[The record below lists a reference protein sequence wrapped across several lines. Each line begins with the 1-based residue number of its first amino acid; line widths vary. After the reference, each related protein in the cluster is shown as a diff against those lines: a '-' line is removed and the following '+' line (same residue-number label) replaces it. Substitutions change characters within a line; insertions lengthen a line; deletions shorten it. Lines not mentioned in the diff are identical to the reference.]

1 MNDLQTLYDPSGK
14 RLYLTRDERRAFLDA
29 SKTLNPAER
38 TLCVLL
44 HDTGCRISEA
54 LALTIGSIDLQ
65 SRVAV
70 FETLKRRRE
79 GVFRAVPLS
88 DDTLDLLDIVH
99 GLRRTKARDAK
110 ETPLW
115 GISRPTAWR
124 IVKRCMDKAGIED
137 GAHQSPK
144 GLRHGFGVEAI
155 LAGVPVTTL
164 KKWMGHAKLTTTAI
178 YLDVVGAEER
188 EIAARM
194 WNKPQT

>member
-1 MNDLQTLYDPSGK
+1 MDDLQTLYDPSGK
-14 RLYLTRDERRAFLDA
+14 RLYLTREERRAFLDA
-29 SKTLNPAER
+29 SKALNPAER

-54 LALTIGSIDLQ
+54 LALTIGHIDLKG
-65 SRVAV
+65 RVAV

-99 GLRRTKARDAK
+99 GLRRAK
-110 ETPLW
+110 DRSERLW
-115 GISRPTAWR
+115 PISRPTAWR
-124 IVKRCMDKAGIED
+124 IVKRCMDKAGIEE

-194 WNKPQT
+194 WNPKPPS

>member
-1 MNDLQTLYDPSGK
+1 MDDLQTLYDPAGK
-14 RLYLTRDERRAFLDA
+14 RLYLTREERHAFLSA
-29 SKTLNPAER
+29 AKTLTPPER
-38 TLCVLL
+38 TFCLVL

-54 LALTIGSIDLQ
+54 LSLTAGKIDLDQ
-65 SRVAV
+65 RYII

-88 DDTLDLLDIVH
+88 DETLDLLDIVH
-99 GLRRTKARDAK
+99 GLRLAK
-110 ETPLW
+110 GKSDTLLW
-115 GISRPTAWR
+115 SYSRSTAWR
-124 IVKRCMDKAGIED
+124 IVKKAMDRAGIEE

-155 LAGVPVTTL
+155 LSGVPVTTL

-178 YLDVVGAEER
+178 YLEVVGAEER

-194 WNKPQT
+194 WNQPRT